1 MDKLDTALINFR
13 ISRQLFY
20 GITES
25 NRSLIGRAYMKH
37 FGRFANHWDDK

>member
-25 NRSLIGRAYMKH
+25 NRSLIHRMYRKY
-37 FGRFANHWDDK
+37 FGRFSNHWDNQ